1 MDGGPGYVY
10 HLLFRDKE
18 KTRNTHST
26 QGRGQLNML
35 EDQVGRIIKEL
46 EEYLKENED
55 IADEPQIREIRKAVK
70 HLKLSNAVH
79 QEGQ

>member
-1 MDGGPGYVY
+1 
-10 HLLFRDKE
+10 
-18 KTRNTHST
+18 
-26 QGRGQLNML
+26 ML